1 LGDFGCRARFVLQPG
16 FTNQETV
23 NKPTNL
29 LRNSIL
35 AFTTNVVI
43 KAVNAVAFILIA
55 RLAGAQP
62 AGIFSL
68 GTTYLV
74 IFTATTWG
82 LDELMI
88 RQVARDRSTSA
99 QYFGTFL
106 LLRALLVGMAYLIM
120 VLLVGRLMPYPAS
133 TSYPILI
140 LGLSIIPDSLGN
152 VGQSLLNAHER
163 FELPLVAGIAG
174 SLIKLAAGAWVAVNG
189 RGLVGIGWAWVI
201 GSCLAAVINL
211 IAAGRLAWPWR
222 PRLWLDWPFW
232 IYNLQLALPFL
243 GMGFLLT
250 VEYQTDVVILSAV
263 QNEVVVGWYGAVT
276 TIIFALNL
284 LAQGYRAAVY
294 PLMARYRQTDPVKLK
309 RLYERSLFY
318 LGALGLPMAAGLALL
333 APEIIVLIFKPAFS
347 GAIVPLQIM
356 AWLLVFNYLMVP
368 NSRLM
373 LVSDQQKLL
382 MLFLVGSMG
391 TNILLNL
398 WLDPRFGAIGA
409 STARVCSSM
418 LFFLVNDLYVN
429 RALMPH
435 NVIKIMTR
443 PVLAT
448 MGMALAVWWTR
459 GTNLWLAILAGVVVY
474 GVLIFILYMPQLKDI
489 REEQG

>member
-1 LGDFGCRARFVLQPG
+1 MNIP
-16 FTNQETV
+16 N
-23 NKPTNL
+23 NL

-35 AFTTNVVI
+35 AFLTNVGI

-55 RLAGAQP
+55 RLAGVQP

-88 RQVARDRSTSA
+88 RQVARDRSTSS

-106 LLRALLVGMAYLIM
+106 LLRALLTGAAYLLM
-120 VLLVGRLMPYPAS
+120 VLFVGKLMPYPL
-133 TSYPILI
+133 TTIRPILI
-140 LGLSIIPDSLGN
+140 LGLSIIPDSLGS

-163 FELPLVAGIAG
+163 FGLPLVAGIAG
-174 SLIKLAAGAWVAVNG
+174 SLVKLAVGAWAAVNG
-189 RGLVGIGWAWVI
+189 GGLEGVGWAWVV
-201 GSCLAAVINL
+201 GSCLAAAINL
-211 IAAGRLAWPWR
+211 AAAGRLTWPWR
-222 PRLWLDWPFW
+222 LRLWLDWPFW
-232 IYNLQLALPFL
+232 TYNLNLALPFL

-250 VEYQTDVVILSAV
+250 VEYQADVVILSAV
-263 QNEVVVGWYGAVT
+263 RNEVEVGWYGAVT

-294 PLMARYRQTDPVKLK
+294 PLMARYRQTDPGKLA

-318 LGALGLPMAAGLALL
+318 LGALALPMAAGLALL
-333 APEIIVLIFKPAFS
+333 SSEIIVLIFKPAFS

-356 AWLLVFNYLMVP
+356 SCLLVFNYLNVP

-373 LVSDQQKLL
+373 LVSDQQKRLT
-382 MLFLVGSMG
+382 LFLVGSMG

-398 WLDPRFGAIGA
+398 WLDPRLGAVGA
-409 STARVCSSM
+409 SAARVCSSM
-418 LFFLVNDLYVN
+418 LFFLMNDLYVN
-429 RALMPH
+429 RRLMPH
-435 NVIKIMTR
+435 KVLKTLAR
-443 PVLAT
+443 PALAT
-448 MGMALAVWWTR
+448 AVMALAVWQVR
-459 GTNLWLAILAGVVVY
+459 GANLWLTILVGI
-474 GVLIFILYMPQLKDI
+474 VLYSGMMFLFFLPQI
-489 REEQG
+489 RDSRRS